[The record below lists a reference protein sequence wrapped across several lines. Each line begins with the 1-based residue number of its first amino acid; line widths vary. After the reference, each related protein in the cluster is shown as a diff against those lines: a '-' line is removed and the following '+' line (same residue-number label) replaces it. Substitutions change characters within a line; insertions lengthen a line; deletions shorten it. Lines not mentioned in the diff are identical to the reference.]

1 MKMPQLI
8 RRLNRPEQQL
18 LALWAADCA
27 ARVLPY
33 FEAVCPED
41 SRPRAAVEGARA
53 WARGEW
59 TYKDVRKAAL
69 AAHAAARAVSVLPGA
84 AGAVPAARAAGHAVA
99 TGHVARHAFGAPWYA
114 LKTIRAVAGET
125 AALAE
130 EEWQWGHLPE
140 QLRALVART

>member
-1 MKMPQLI
+1 MKMPQLT
-8 RRLNRPEQQL
+8 RRPDRPEQQL

-33 FEAVCPED
+33 FETVCPED
-41 SRPRAAVEGARA
+41 SRPREAVEGARA

-59 TYKDVRKAAL
+59 VYKDVHKAAL
-69 AAHAAARAVSVLPGA
+69 AAHAAARDVSALPEG

-114 LKTIRAVAGET
+114 LKAIRAVGGEA

-130 EEWQWGHLPE
+130 EEWQWAHFPE
-140 QLRALVART
+140 QLRMLVSRT